1 MEAVNRRGFFRQAG
15 LGVAAVAAVTAAPT
29 LLGTSPTT
37 TGAAAEADVQP
48 AVLEGPVV
56 AYLRNAHTGEFSLL
70 VGEREVRYTNKAM
83 AAQLTRAA
91 R

>member
-15 LGVAAVAAVTAAPT
+15 LGVAAAAAVTTAPKLFAT
-29 LLGTSPTT
+29 PSTA
-37 TGAAAEADVQP
+37 GAVPVADVQP
-48 AVLEGPVV
+48 VALEGPVV

-83 AAQLTRAA
+83 AAQITRAA